1 METRDY
7 EWFVKT
13 DLSEYAGEWVATLDQ
28 KVVTHGDD
36 AEIVYK
42 EAKAKYPT
50 KNPSLSK
57 KWTRG
62 SMAPSFRSGS
72 HGHWKKTCRHWG
84 ESISSIDSR
93 SRLISAKKL

>member
-13 DLSEYAGEWVATLDQ
+13 DLSEYAGEWVATPDQ
-28 KVVTHGDD
+28 KVVAHGND

-50 KNPSLSK
+50 KNP
-57 KWTRG
+57 
-62 SMAPSFRSGS
+62 
-72 HGHWKKTCRHWG
+72 
-84 ESISSIDSR
+84 
-93 SRLISAKKL
+93 